1 MGNVKNVMFCMNN
14 RVFMLIIVVG
24 LLSPLNLFA
33 QSSETVPITLE
44 EALKRAPQEDKK
56 ILIDVYASWC
66 PYCQRMHSDVY
77 TSDEVLNA
85 ISDHYLWVRIN
96 VESDDVVTYKGTQ
109 FTEAQFARALDNKSI
124 PTTYFMND
132 EGAIIGVQPGY
143 LEIDVFSN
151 LLNFIGSDAFLV
163 QSFDEFRRSGQ

>member
-1 MGNVKNVMFCMNN
+1 MNGMN
-14 RVFMLIIVVG
+14 HFNSSATIILLV
-24 LLSPLNLFA
+24 LAFLSPVYLMA
-33 QSSETVPITLE
+33 QSSEINPISLE

-77 TSDEVLNA
+77 TSDEVLSA
-85 ISDHYLWVRIN
+85 ISDHYLWVKIN
-96 VESDDVVTYKGTQ
+96 IESEEIVTYKGTQ

-132 EGAIIGVQPGY
+132 EGSIIGSQPGY
-143 LEIDVFSN
+143 LDVDVFSN
-151 LLNFIGSDAFLV
+151 LLNFIGSDAFLI
-163 QSFDEFRRSGQ
+163 QSFEEFRRSGQ

>member
-1 MGNVKNVMFCMNN
+1 MMRFKNIS
-14 RVFMLIIVVG
+14 IIALFTVV
-24 LLSPLNLFA
+24 LLMPMSLFA
-33 QSSETVPITLE
+33 QSTEVAPISLK
-44 EALKRAPQEDKK
+44 EALERAALEDKK

-77 TSDEVLNA
+77 TSDEVLTA
-85 ISDHYLWVRIN
+85 ISDHYLWVKIN
-96 VESDDVVTYKGTQ
+96 VESDEMVTYKGTQ

-132 EGAIIGVQPGY
+132 EGSIIGAQPGY
-143 LEIDVFSN
+143 LEVDVFSN

-163 QSFDEFRRSGQ
+163 QSFDEFRQTDQ

>member
-1 MGNVKNVMFCMNN
+1 MNHFL
-14 RVFMLIIVVG
+14 RRTMTI
-24 LLSPLNLFA
+24 LFA
-33 QSSETVPITLE
+33 IALISPVYLMAQGSEINPISLE

-77 TSDEVLNA
+77 TSEEVLTA
-85 ISDHYLWVRIN
+85 ISDHYLWVKIN
-96 VESDDVVTYKGTQ
+96 IESEELVSYKGTQ

-132 EGAIIGVQPGY
+132 EGSIIGAQPGF
-143 LEIDVFSN
+143 LEVNVFSH

-163 QSFDEFRRSGQ
+163 QSFDEFRQSGH

>member
-1 MGNVKNVMFCMNN
+1 MNGMN
-14 RVFMLIIVVG
+14 HFNSSATII
-24 LLSPLNLFA
+24 LLLFAFLSPVYLMA
-33 QSSETVPITLE
+33 QSSEINPISLE

-77 TSDEVLNA
+77 TSDEVLSA
-85 ISDHYLWVRIN
+85 ISDHYLWVKIN
-96 VESDDVVTYKGTQ
+96 IESEEIVTYKGTQ

-132 EGAIIGVQPGY
+132 EGSIIGSQPGY
-143 LEIDVFSN
+143 LDVDVFSN
-151 LLNFIGSDAFLV
+151 LLNFIGSDAFLI
-163 QSFDEFRRSGQ
+163 QSFEEFRRSGQ